1 MIKLIPA
8 TAALTSQLADRVS
21 AAGTTLATSARTF
34 IQPDR
39 YRWWHAA
46 AFEVAMQLIQAP
58 MVGNTAIYNSSR
70 QAPFA
75 PPNWVFG
82 PAWLINNV
90 SVLWGNLRLLNL
102 PAETPHRRTL
112 LWLQGASWGIFTT
125 FSYVYFGLESPTL
138 AFAWTFSMYALT
150 IASIVLSAKIDPKIA
165 LSFATLFLWLS
176 LATPVAAYQMIY
188 NPDAFLGTPAWR

>member
-1 MIKLIPA
+1 MIKLIPG
-8 TAALTSQLADRVS
+8 TLTN
-21 AAGTTLATSARTF
+21 TARTLL
-34 IQPDR
+34 QPER

-46 AFEVAMQLIQAP
+46 AFELAAQLVQAP
-58 MVGNTAIYNSSR
+58 WLRNTKVYNSYR

-102 PAETPHRRTL
+102 PAETPHRRPL
-112 LWLQGASWGIFTT
+112 LWLQGASWGIFAT
-125 FSYVYFGLESPTL
+125 FSYAYFGLESPIL

-150 IASIVLSAKIDPKIA
+150 IASIALSSKLDPKIA

-176 LATPVAAYQMIY
+176 LATPVAAYQMVY
-188 NPDAFLGTPAWR
+188 NPDPLFGTPAWR